1 MKAIKKIS
9 LILCLTVLALTG
21 MTACGNKKTG
31 QNLESKEVAQTEK
44 KEEKTEKTEETNDE
58 NKKTRTITDHAGN
71 TIEVPEKIE
80 RIVIDQIPILSTYMA
95 YHHGKAPYIVG
106 YAGSLKQ
113 VISNTVLKDI
123 APELLDSQNT
133 VQSQSDINIEEIM
146 KLKPDVIFYNA
157 SNKEHYETLKKTGI
171 PCVGFATVGTNG
183 PADPIDRYAQWL
195 KLLEDVFGEN
205 GKTDDFIK
213 AGQDI
218 VKDVEDRISKIDDS
232 KKPTGVILWKYVQGV
247 PMVAGKGVF
256 GDFWLN
262 RIGVKNLAN
271 ETKGFAKVSI
281 EQFYQWNPDILYLD
295 GPGLLDITTKDVFEN
310 SVEGINFSN
319 MKAVKDK
326 KVYNTK
332 LGMWNWFTPNPDGPL
347 VLAWLAKSTYPE
359 EFKDYDLK
367 AMIKD
372 YYKTWYDY
380 ELTNEQIEDMFDIW
394 LKKSL
399 SKIKR

>member
-9 LILCLTVLALTG
+9 LVLCLTVLALTV
-21 MTACGNKKTG
+21 MTACGNTKNE

-44 KEEKTEKTEETNDE
+44 KEETKDK
-58 NKKTRTITDHAGN
+58 NKKIRTITDHAGN
-71 TIEVPEKIE
+71 EVEVPEKIE

-133 VQSQSDINIEEIM
+133 VQAQSDINIEEIM

-157 SNKEHYETLKKTGI
+157 SNKEHYEILKKTGI

-183 PADPIDRYAQWL
+183 PADPIDRYTQWL
-195 KLLEDVFGEN
+195 KLLEDVFGES

-218 VKDVEDRISKIDDS
+218 VKDVEERISKIDDS
-232 KKPTGVILWKYVQGV
+232 KKPSGVILWKYVEGV

-256 GDFWLN
+256 GDFWLK
-262 RIGVKNLAN
+262 RIGVKNLAD

-281 EQFYQWNPDILYLD
+281 EQFYQWNPDVLYLD

-372 YYKTWYDY
+372 YYKTWYGYKLND
-380 ELTNEQIEDMFDIW
+380 EQVEDMFDI
-394 LKKSL
+394 
-399 SKIKR
+399 

>member
-21 MTACGNKKTG
+21 MTACGNTKTE
-31 QNLESKEVAQTEK
+31 QKSENKEVAQTEK
-44 KEEKTEKTEETNDE
+44 KEETKDE

-71 TIEVPEKIE
+71 EVEVPEKIE

-133 VQSQSDINIEEIM
+133 VQAQSDINIEEIM

-183 PADPIDRYAQWL
+183 PADPIDRYTQWL
-195 KLLEDVFGEN
+195 KLLEDVFGES

-218 VKDVEDRISKIDDS
+218 VKDVEERISKIDDS
-232 KKPTGVILWKYVQGV
+232 KKPTGVILWKYVEGV

-262 RIGVKNLAN
+262 RIGVKNLAD

-281 EQFYQWNPDILYLD
+281 EQFYQWDPDILYLD

-319 MKAVKDK
+319 MKAVKNK

-367 AMIKD
+367 SMIKD
-372 YYKTWYDY
+372 YYKTWYNY
-380 ELTNEQIEDMFDIW
+380 ELTNEQIEDMFDI
-394 LKKSL
+394 
-399 SKIKR
+399 

>member
-21 MTACGNKKTG
+21 MTACGNKQTG

-44 KEEKTEKTEETNDE
+44 KEEKTEKTEKTEETNDE

-232 KKPTGVILWKYVQGV
+232 KKPTGVILWKYTQGI

-262 RIGVKNLAN
+262 RIGVKNLAD

-310 SVEGINFSN
+310 SVEGIDFSN

-372 YYKTWYDY
+372 YYKTWYNY
-380 ELTNEQIEDMFDIW
+380 ELTNEQIEDMFDI
-394 LKKSL
+394 
-399 SKIKR
+399 

>member
-183 PADPIDRYAQWL
+183 PADPIDRYTQWL

-218 VKDVEDRISKIDDS
+218 VKDVEERISKIDDS

-271 ETKGFAKVSI
+271 EAKGFAKVSI

-380 ELTNEQIEDMFDIW
+380 ELTNEQIEDMFDI
-394 LKKSL
+394 
-399 SKIKR
+399 

>member
-9 LILCLTVLALTG
+9 LILCLTVLVLTG
-21 MTACGNKKTG
+21 MTACGNTKTE
-31 QNLESKEVAQTEK
+31 QKSESQEVTQTEK
-44 KEEKTEKTEETNDE
+44 KEEKTEETKDE

-71 TIEVPEKIE
+71 KVEVPEKVE

-123 APELLDSQNT
+123 APELLDSQDT
-133 VQSQSDINIEEIM
+133 VQAQSDINIEEIV

-157 SNKEHYETLKKTGI
+157 SNTQHYETLKKTGI

-195 KLLEDVFGEN
+195 KLLEDVFDES

-213 AGQDI
+213 AGQEI
-218 VKDVEDRISKIDDS
+218 VNDVEERISKIDDS
-232 KKPTGVILWKYVQGV
+232 KKPNGVILWKYVEGV

-262 RIGVKNLAN
+262 RIGVKNLAD

-281 EQFYQWNPDILYLD
+281 EQFYQWDPDILYLD

-310 SVEGINFSN
+310 SVEGIDFSN

-347 VLAWLAKSTYPE
+347 VLAWLAESTYPE
-359 EFKDYDLK
+359 EFKDYDLEK
-367 AMIKD
+367 MIKD
-372 YYKTWYDY
+372 YYKTWYSY
-380 ELTNEQIEDMFDIW
+380 ELTEEQIEDMFDI
-394 LKKSL
+394 
-399 SKIKR
+399 

>member
-1 MKAIKKIS
+1 MKAIKRIP

-21 MTACGNKKTG
+21 MTACGNIKTE
-31 QNLESKEVAQTEK
+31 QKSENKEVTQAEK
-44 KEEKTEKTEETNDE
+44 KEETKDK
-58 NKKTRTITDHAGN
+58 NKKVRTITDHAGN
-71 TIEVPEKIE
+71 EVEVPEKIE

-133 VQSQSDINIEEIM
+133 VQAQSDINIEEIM

-183 PADPIDRYAQWL
+183 PADPIDRYTQWL
-195 KLLEDVFGEN
+195 KLLEDVFGES

-218 VKDVEDRISKIDDS
+218 VKDVEERISKIDDS
-232 KKPTGVILWKYVQGV
+232 KKPTGVILWKYVEGV

-367 AMIKD
+367 SMIKD
-372 YYKTWYDY
+372 YYKTWYGY
-380 ELTNEQIEDMFDIW
+380 ELNDEQIEDMFDI
-394 LKKSL
+394 
-399 SKIKR
+399 

>member
-1 MKAIKKIS
+1 MKVIKKIS

-21 MTACGNKKTG
+21 MTACGNTKTE
-31 QNLESKEVAQTEK
+31 QKSENKEVTQTEK
-44 KEEKTEKTEETNDE
+44 KEEKTEETKDE
-58 NKKTRTITDHAGN
+58 NKKIRIITDHAGN
-71 TIEVPEKIE
+71 TVEVPEKVE

-95 YHHGKAPYIVG
+95 YHYGKAPYIVG

-133 VQSQSDINIEEIM
+133 VQGQSDINIEEIM

-183 PADPIDRYAQWL
+183 PADPIDRYTQWL
-195 KLLEDVFGEN
+195 KLLEDVFGES

-218 VKDVEDRISKIDDS
+218 VKDVEERISKIDES

-256 GDFWLN
+256 GDFWLK
-262 RIGVKNLAN
+262 RIGVKNLAD

-281 EQFYQWNPDILYLD
+281 EQFYQWDPDILYLD

-372 YYKTWYDY
+372 YYKTWYGY
-380 ELTNEQIEDMFDIW
+380 ELTNEQIEDMFDI
-394 LKKSL
+394 
-399 SKIKR
+399 

>member
-1 MKAIKKIS
+1 MKGIKKIS
-9 LILCLTVLALTG
+9 LVLCLTVLVLTG
-21 MTACGNKKTG
+21 ITACDNSKTE
-31 QNLESKEVAQTEK
+31 QKLKSNEVAQTEK
-44 KEEKTEKTEETNDE
+44 KEEKTEETKDE

-71 TIEVPEKIE
+71 KVEVPEKIE

-133 VQSQSDINIEEIM
+133 VQGQSDLNIEEIM

-157 SNKEHYETLKKTGI
+157 SNKEHYETLSKTGI

-183 PADPIDRYAQWL
+183 PADPIDRYTQWL
-195 KLLEDVFGEN
+195 KLLEDVFGESK
-205 GKTDDFIK
+205 KTDDFIK

-218 VKDVEDRISKIDDS
+218 VKEVEERIAKIDDS
-232 KKPTGVILWKYVQGV
+232 KKPTGIILWKYTQGL
-247 PMVAGKGVF
+247 PIVAGKGVF
-256 GDFWLN
+256 GDFWLK
-262 RIGVKNLAN
+262 RIGVKNLAG
-271 ETKGFAKVSI
+271 ETKGFAKVSV
-281 EQFYQWNPDILYLD
+281 EQIYQWNPDILYLD
-295 GPGLLDITTKDVFEN
+295 GPGLLDITTKDVLLN
-310 SVEGINFSN
+310 SVEGIDFSN

-332 LGMWNWFTPNPDGPL
+332 LGMWNWFTPNPDAPL

-359 EFKDYDLK
+359 EFIDYDLK

-372 YYKTWYDY
+372 YYKTWYGY
-380 ELTNEQIEDMFDIW
+380 ELTNAQIEDMFDI
-394 LKKSL
+394 
-399 SKIKR
+399 

>member
-21 MTACGNKKTG
+21 MTACGNTKTE
-31 QNLESKEVAQTEK
+31 QKSENKEVAQTEK
-44 KEEKTEKTEETNDE
+44 KEETKDE

-71 TIEVPEKIE
+71 TVEVPEKIE

-133 VQSQSDINIEEIM
+133 VQAQSDINIEEIM

-183 PADPIDRYAQWL
+183 PADPIDRYTQWL
-195 KLLEDVFGEN
+195 KLLEDVFGES

-218 VKDVEDRISKIDDS
+218 VKDVEERMSKIDDS
-232 KKPTGVILWKYVQGV
+232 KKPTGVILWKYVEGV

-281 EQFYQWNPDILYLD
+281 EQFYQWDPDILYLD

-367 AMIKD
+367 SMIKD

-380 ELTNEQIEDMFDIW
+380 ELNDEQIEDMFGI
-394 LKKSL
+394 
-399 SKIKR
+399 

>member
-9 LILCLTVLALTG
+9 LISCLIVFVLASL
-21 MTACGNKKTG
+21 TACGNTKTD

-44 KEEKTEKTEETNDE
+44 KEENTEDTKDE

-71 TIEVPEKIE
+71 KVEVPEKVE

-133 VQSQSDINIEEIM
+133 VQAQSDINIEEIM

-183 PADPIDRYAQWL
+183 PADPIDRYTQWL
-195 KLLEDVFGEN
+195 KLLEDVFGES

-218 VKDVEDRISKIDDS
+218 VKDVEERISKIDDS
-232 KKPTGVILWKYVQGV
+232 KKPTGVILWKYVEGV

-281 EQFYQWNPDILYLD
+281 EQFYQWDPDILYLD
-295 GPGLLDITTKDVFEN
+295 GPGLLDITTKNVFEN

-367 AMIKD
+367 TMIKD
-372 YYKTWYDY
+372 YYKTWYSY
-380 ELTNEQIEDMFDIW
+380 ELTDEQIEDMFDI
-394 LKKSL
+394 
-399 SKIKR
+399 

>member
-1 MKAIKKIS
+1 MKVIKKIS
-9 LILCLTVLALTG
+9 LILCLTVLVLSG
-21 MTACGNKKTG
+21 MTACGNTKTE
-31 QNLESKEVAQTEK
+31 QKSESKVVTQAEK
-44 KEEKTEKTEETNDE
+44 KEETKDK
-58 NKKTRTITDHAGN
+58 NKKVRTITDHAGN
-71 TIEVPEKIE
+71 KVEVPEKVE

-133 VQSQSDINIEEIM
+133 VQAQSDINIEEIM

-183 PADPIDRYAQWL
+183 PADPIDRYTQWL

-218 VKDVEDRISKIDDS
+218 VKDVEERISKIDDS
-232 KKPTGVILWKYVQGV
+232 KKPTGVILWKYVEGV

-295 GPGLLDITTKDVFEN
+295 GPGLLDITTKDVYGN

-319 MKAVKDK
+319 MKAVKNK

-372 YYKTWYDY
+372 YYKIWYRY
-380 ELTNEQIEDMFDIW
+380 ELNDEQVEDMFDI
-394 LKKSL
+394 
-399 SKIKR
+399 

>member
-9 LILCLTVLALTG
+9 LLLCLTVLALTV
-21 MTACGNKKTG
+21 MTACGNTKNE

-44 KEEKTEKTEETNDE
+44 KEETKDK
-58 NKKTRTITDHAGN
+58 NKKIRTITDHAGN
-71 TIEVPEKIE
+71 EVEVPEKIE

-133 VQSQSDINIEEIM
+133 VQAQSDINIEEIM

-157 SNKEHYETLKKTGI
+157 SNKEHYEILKKTGI

-183 PADPIDRYAQWL
+183 PADPIDRYTQWL
-195 KLLEDVFGEN
+195 KLLEDVFGES

-218 VKDVEDRISKIDDS
+218 VKDVEERISKIDDS
-232 KKPTGVILWKYVQGV
+232 KKPSGVILWKYVEGV

-256 GDFWLN
+256 GDFWLK
-262 RIGVKNLAN
+262 RIGVKNLAD

-281 EQFYQWNPDILYLD
+281 EQFYQWNPDVLYLD

-372 YYKTWYDY
+372 YYKTWYGYKLND
-380 ELTNEQIEDMFDIW
+380 EQVEDMFDI
-394 LKKSL
+394 
-399 SKIKR
+399 

>member
-1 MKAIKKIS
+1 M
-9 LILCLTVLALTG
+9 LALTG
-21 MTACGNKKTG
+21 MTACGNTKPE

-44 KEEKTEKTEETNDE
+44 KEEKPEEPKDE
-58 NKKTRTITDHAGN
+58 NKKVRTITDHAGN
-71 TIEVPEKIE
+71 TVEVPEKIE
-80 RIVIDQIPILSTYMA
+80 RIVIDQIPILSTYMS

-133 VQSQSDINIEEIM
+133 VQGQSDINIEEIM

-157 SNKEHYETLKKTGI
+157 SNKEHYEVLKKTGI
-171 PCVGFATVGTNG
+171 PCVGFATVGTNV
-183 PADPIDRYAQWL
+183 PADQIDRYTQWL
-195 KLLEDVFGEN
+195 KLLEDVFGES

-213 AGQDI
+213 AGQEI
-218 VKDVEDRISKIDDS
+218 VKDVEERISKIDDS
-232 KKPTGVILWKYVQGV
+232 KKPSGVILWKYVEGV

-256 GDFWLN
+256 GDFWLK
-262 RIGVKNLAN
+262 RIGVKNLAD

-281 EQFYQWNPDILYLD
+281 EQFYQWDPDILYLD

-310 SVEGINFSN
+310 SVEGIDFSN

-332 LGMWNWFTPNPDGPL
+332 LGMWNWFTPHPDGPL
-347 VLAWLAKSTYPE
+347 VLAWLSKSTYPE
-359 EFKDYDLK
+359 EFKDYDLEK
-367 AMIKD
+367 MIKD
-372 YYKTWYDY
+372 YYKTWYSY
-380 ELTNEQIEDMFDIW
+380 ELTDEQIEDMFDI
-394 LKKSL
+394 
-399 SKIKR
+399 

>member
-71 TIEVPEKIE
+71 TVEVPEKIE

-113 VISNTVLKDI
+113 VISNTVLKHI

-133 VQSQSDINIEEIM
+133 VQAQSDINIEEIM

-183 PADPIDRYAQWL
+183 PADPIDRYTQWL

-218 VKDVEDRISKIDDS
+218 VKDVEERISKIDDS

-281 EQFYQWNPDILYLD
+281 EQFYQWDPDILYLD

-319 MKAVKDK
+319 MKAVKGK

-380 ELTNEQIEDMFDIW
+380 ELTNEQIEDMFDI
-394 LKKSL
+394 
-399 SKIKR
+399 

>member
-9 LILCLTVLALTG
+9 LISCLIVFVLASL
-21 MTACGNKKTG
+21 TACGNTKTD

-44 KEEKTEKTEETNDE
+44 KEENTEDTKDE

-71 TIEVPEKIE
+71 KVEVPEKVE

-133 VQSQSDINIEEIM
+133 VQAQSDINIEEIM

-183 PADPIDRYAQWL
+183 PADPIDRYTQWL
-195 KLLEDVFGEN
+195 KLLEDVFGES

-218 VKDVEDRISKIDDS
+218 VKDVEERISKIDDS
-232 KKPTGVILWKYVQGV
+232 KKPTGVILWKYVEGV

-281 EQFYQWNPDILYLD
+281 EQFYQWDPDILYLD
-295 GPGLLDITTKDVFEN
+295 GPGLLDITTKDVFGN

-359 EFKDYDLK
+359 EFKDYDLEK
-367 AMIKD
+367 MIKD
-372 YYKTWYDY
+372 YYKTWYSY
-380 ELTNEQIEDMFDIW
+380 ELTDEQIEDMFDI
-394 LKKSL
+394 
-399 SKIKR
+399 

>member
-1 MKAIKKIS
+1 MKAIKKIP

-21 MTACGNKKTG
+21 MTACGNIKTE
-31 QNLESKEVAQTEK
+31 QKSESKEVTQAEK
-44 KEEKTEKTEETNDE
+44 KEETKDK
-58 NKKTRTITDHAGN
+58 NKKVRTITDHAGN
-71 TIEVPEKIE
+71 EVEVPEKVEI
-80 RIVIDQIPILSTYMA
+80 IVIDQIPILSTYMA

-133 VQSQSDINIEEIM
+133 VQAQSDINIEEIM

-183 PADPIDRYAQWL
+183 PADPIDRYTQWL
-195 KLLEDVFGEN
+195 KLLEDVFGES

-218 VKDVEDRISKIDDS
+218 VKDVEERISKIDDS

-380 ELTNEQIEDMFDIW
+380 ELTNEQIEDMFDI
-394 LKKSL
+394 
-399 SKIKR
+399 

>member
-44 KEEKTEKTEETNDE
+44 KEEKTEETNDE

-183 PADPIDRYAQWL
+183 PADPIDRYTQWL

-218 VKDVEDRISKIDDS
+218 VKDVEERISNIDDS

-380 ELTNEQIEDMFDIW
+380 ELTNEQIEDMFDI
-394 LKKSL
+394 
-399 SKIKR
+399 

>member
-1 MKAIKKIS
+1 
-9 LILCLTVLALTG
+9 
-21 MTACGNKKTG
+21 MTACGNTKPE

-44 KEEKTEKTEETNDE
+44 KEEKPEEPKDE
-58 NKKTRTITDHAGN
+58 NKKVRTITDHAGN
-71 TIEVPEKIE
+71 TVEVPEKVE

-123 APELLDSQNT
+123 TPELLDSQNT
-133 VQSQSDINIEEIM
+133 VQGQSDINIEEIM

-183 PADPIDRYAQWL
+183 PADPIDRYTQWL

-218 VKDVEDRISKIDDS
+218 VKDVEERISKIDDS

-359 EFKDYDLK
+359 EFKDYNLK

>member
-21 MTACGNKKTG
+21 MTACGNTKTE
-31 QNLESKEVAQTEK
+31 QKSENKEVAQTEK
-44 KEEKTEKTEETNDE
+44 KEETKDK
-58 NKKTRTITDHAGN
+58 NKKVRTITDHAGN
-71 TIEVPEKIE
+71 EVEVPEKIE

-133 VQSQSDINIEEIM
+133 VQAQSDINIEEIM

-183 PADPIDRYAQWL
+183 PADPIDRYTQWL
-195 KLLEDVFGEN
+195 KLLEDVFGES

-218 VKDVEDRISKIDDS
+218 VKDVEERISKIDDS
-232 KKPTGVILWKYVQGV
+232 KKPTGVILWKYVEGV

-281 EQFYQWNPDILYLD
+281 EQFYQWDPDILYLD

-319 MKAVKDK
+319 MKAVKNK

-367 AMIKD
+367 SMIKD
-372 YYKTWYDY
+372 YYKTWYNY
-380 ELTNEQIEDMFDIW
+380 ELTNEQIEDMFDI
-394 LKKSL
+394 
-399 SKIKR
+399 

>member
-1 MKAIKKIS
+1 MKDIKKIS

-21 MTACGNKKTG
+21 MTACGNTKPK
-31 QNLESKEVAQTEK
+31 QNLESKKVAQTEK
-44 KEEKTEKTEETNDE
+44 KEEKPEEPKDE
-58 NKKTRTITDHAGN
+58 NKKVRTITDHAGN
-71 TIEVPEKIE
+71 TVEVPEKIE

-123 APELLDSQNT
+123 APELIDSQNT
-133 VQSQSDINIEEIM
+133 VQAQSDINIEEIM

-183 PADPIDRYAQWL
+183 PADPIDRYTQWL

-218 VKDVEDRISKIDDS
+218 VKDVEERISKIDDS

-281 EQFYQWNPDILYLD
+281 EQFYQWDPDILYLD

-380 ELTNEQIEDMFDIW
+380 ELTNEQIEDMFDI
-394 LKKSL
+394 
-399 SKIKR
+399 